1 MAWPVTGKC
10 GSTELHQALS
20 LDDMVMGFFFGGA
33 FGQSS
38 PLYCTPM
45 RHQNQLKRE
54 RQKAAKAK
62 QDEADDLA
70 KRNGAHVEPT
80 AAGPPTPV
88 VDTAPPPTAAAAP
101 APAADPAKKLKNL
114 KKKIKAVDTL
124 QVMAD
129 AEPTLAVFAF
139 LVCYRALLTRP

>member
-1 MAWPVTGKC
+1 
-10 GSTELHQALS
+10 
-20 LDDMVMGFFFGGA
+20 
-33 FGQSS
+33 
-38 PLYCTPM
+38 M

-62 QDEADDLA
+62 QDEADALA

-88 VDTAPPPTAAAAP
+88 VDAAPPPTAAAAP

-124 QVMAD
+124 QVIAD
-129 AEPTLAVFAF
+129 AEPTLAVFAPMV
-139 LVCYRALLTRP
+139 LYVHSSSLTRPLALQARLDSGELTADQLEPEQQTKLETRVTIEARF

>member
-1 MAWPVTGKC
+1 MVV
-10 GSTELHQALS
+10 ELRKSKGEGNGAIHDAPFTRDAVEEAFADADPDSKALKMMMLKKLAAYYTS
-20 LDDMVMGFFFGGA
+20 HALPFGA
-33 FGQSS
+33 
-38 PLYCTPM
+38 PL
-45 RHQNQLKRE
+45 
-54 RQKAAKAK
+54 
-62 QDEADDLA
+62 
-70 KRNGAHVEPT
+70 NGAHVEPT

-101 APAADPAKKLKNL
+101 APAADPAKKLKSL
-114 KKKIKAVDTL
+114 KKKLKAVDAL

>member
-1 MAWPVTGKC
+1 
-10 GSTELHQALS
+10 
-20 LDDMVMGFFFGGA
+20 
-33 FGQSS
+33 
-38 PLYCTPM
+38 M

-139 LVCYRALLTRP
+139 LVCYRSWSVTVHSSLAHDSTLWHCRRGWTAAS